1 MTAVIYARYS
11 TDSQREESIEGQIR
25 ECTAYAEKNGFTVV
39 KHYIDRAVSAKTDNR
54 PQFQQMIKDSERGI
68 FDVIIVWCAPRQE
81 DNEINQQK
89 YLKQPSNKG
98 HAFPSVS
105 ERQGYVGDALC
116 CSIEYNCESFSPV
129 QYGS

>member
-1 MTAVIYARYS
+1 MQRSDGFCRVNRRQNESGVLRGGKIFRGLFLTEVVGLTVI
-11 TDSQREESIEGQIR
+11 TDHFLWQCSI
-25 ECTAYAEKNGFTVV
+25 
-39 KHYIDRAVSAKTDNR
+39 
-54 PQFQQMIKDSERGI
+54 
-68 FDVIIVWCAPRQE
+68 WCAPRQE

-116 CSIEYNCESFSPV
+116 CGNEYNCESFSPV